1 MKRYIIL
8 PPCAMGYYALVGAMS
23 NIQDFEEISGCSA
36 GAMLGLFLCV
46 GKTMEDIIKF
56 SFSLNMPD
64 FIKPT
69 LKDFIKTYG
78 FIQYD
83 VIRTRVLEFIGCN
96 PTFRDLKKKLYISAY
111 CVNKLETHYFSVDT
125 HPDMHVIDAV
135 CMSTAIPFLFSSFL
149 HDGCVYIDG
158 GMFESSPYVPFLN
171 RHPDEVLTVEVVDS
185 SQTTVNSL
193 YDFVLALVAGFLKK
207 RHRSSAHTVTVEVPP
222 TINLVNFFMSYEDK
236 IQLFLLGK
244 NINGPM

>member
-158 GMFESSPYVPFLN
+158 GMFEASPYVPFLN